1 MNSAVTANLYADA
14 IYMIITMVVV
24 LIGPSLLVGLIVAI
38 FQATTQINEQ
48 TMSFLPRLITTL
60 LMLIFAG
67 SWLLRNISDFF
78 NNLFYTIP
86 MIVS

>member
-24 LIGPSLLVGLIVAI
+24 LIGPSLLVGLVVAI

-67 SWLLRNISDFF
+67 GWLLRNISDFF

>member
-1 MNSAVTANLYADA
+1 MNSAATLNLYADA

-24 LIGPSLLVGLIVAI
+24 LIGPSLIVGLVVAV

-48 TMSFLPRLITTL
+48 TMSFLPRLLTTL

-78 NNLFYTIP
+78 NHLFYTIP
-86 MIVS
+86 TIVS

>member
-1 MNSAVTANLYADA
+1 MNPAIANLYSDA

-24 LIGPSLLVGLIVAI
+24 LIGPSLLVGLVVAI

-48 TMSFLPRLITTL
+48 TMSFLPRLLTTL

-67 SWLLRNISDFF
+67 SWLLRNISTFF
-78 NNLFYTIP
+78 NDLFFTISN
-86 MIVS
+86 IVS

>member
-24 LIGPSLLVGLIVAI
+24 LIGPSLLVGLVVAI

-48 TMSFLPRLITTL
+48 TMSFLPRLLTTL

-67 SWLLRNISDFF
+67 GWLLRNISDFF